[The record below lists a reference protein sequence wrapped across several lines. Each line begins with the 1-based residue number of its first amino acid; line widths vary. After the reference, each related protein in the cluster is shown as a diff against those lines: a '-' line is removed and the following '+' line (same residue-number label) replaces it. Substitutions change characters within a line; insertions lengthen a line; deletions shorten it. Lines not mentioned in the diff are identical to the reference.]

1 MKGIQIRKEM
11 KQFLCADSMVLYLEN
26 PKESIKKLLV
36 LINKF
41 REASGY
47 KSSIQ
52 DQLYFCMSAMSN
64 QKIQLRKNCIHH
76 RSKILNFLGI
86 N

>member
-26 PKESIKKLLV
+26 LKESIKKLLV

-41 REASGY
+41 RRCDTNTT
-47 KSSIQ
+47 KSAFYI
-52 DQLYFCMSAMSN
+52 Y
-64 QKIQLRKNCIHH
+64 
-76 RSKILNFLGI
+76 
-86 N
+86 